1 MSSEEVIIAIDGMGG
16 DLAPDSVIEGAYLAS
31 KKLLNIKFNIYGNK
45 NKILPILKKKK
56 EILNLV
62 NFRHTK
68 DVITNDTK
76 PTDALK
82 KSKRMSSMFQ
92 AINSVHKGESQAVV
106 SGGNTGALMAISI
119 VLLKTIKGIDR
130 PAIASMFPTIKS
142 ETIMLDL
149 GANINCSLKNILDFV
164 ILGKTFAKTVLG
176 LKKPKIGI
184 LNVGS
189 EGLKGNELVRL
200 AYLKLSKNISDVDF
214 YGFVEGNDISKGIV
228 NVIVTDGFTG
238 NIALKTAEGTAKL
251 YTNFLKSSFKDN
263 LLSKII
269 FLIASPILKSLL
281 DRVDPSKYN
290 GAMLLGLN
298 GIVVKS
304 HGGSKA
310 EGFANAISVAY
321 DLCVNDFNQKIIV
334 DIKNNLK
341 LSIFK
346 K

>member
-1 MSSEEVIIAIDGMGG
+1 MSSEEVIIALDGMGG
-16 DLAPDSVIEGAYLAS
+16 DLAPGSVIEGAYLAS

-142 ETIMLDL
+142 ETVMLDL

-251 YTNFLKSSFKDN
+251 YTNFLESSFKDN

>member
-1 MSSEEVIIAIDGMGG
+1 MSSEEVIIALDGMGG

-176 LKKPKIGI
+176 LKKPKVGI

-200 AYLKLSKNISDVDF
+200 AYLKLSKKISDVDF

-251 YTNFLKSSFKDN
+251 YTNFLESSFKDN

>member
-1 MSSEEVIIAIDGMGG
+1 MSSEEVIIALDGMGG

-68 DVITNDTK
+68 EIITNDTK

-176 LKKPKIGI
+176 LKKPKVGI

-238 NIALKTAEGTAKL
+238 NIALKTAEGTAEL

>member
-1 MSSEEVIIAIDGMGG
+1 MSSEEVIIALDGMGG

-176 LKKPKIGI
+176 LKKPKVGI

-251 YTNFLKSSFKDN
+251 YTNFLESSFKDN

>member
-1 MSSEEVIIAIDGMGG
+1 MSSEEVIIALDGMGG
-16 DLAPDSVIEGAYLAS
+16 DLAPGSVIEGAYLAS

-176 LKKPKIGI
+176 LKKPKVGI

-238 NIALKTAEGTAKL
+238 NIALKTAEGTAEL

>member
-1 MSSEEVIIAIDGMGG
+1 MSSEEVIIALDGMGG
-16 DLAPDSVIEGAYLAS
+16 DLAPGSVIEGAYLAS
-31 KKLLNIKFNIYGNK
+31 KKLLNIKFNIFGNK

-176 LKKPKIGI
+176 LKKPKVGI

-200 AYLKLSKNISDVDF
+200 AYLKLSKKISDVDF

-238 NIALKTAEGTAKL
+238 NIALKTAEGTAEL

>member
-1 MSSEEVIIAIDGMGG
+1 MSSEEVIIALDGMGG
-16 DLAPDSVIEGAYLAS
+16 DLAPGSVIEGAYLAS

-68 DVITNDTK
+68 EIITNDTK

-142 ETIMLDL
+142 ETVMLDL

-176 LKKPKIGI
+176 LKKPKVGI

-251 YTNFLKSSFKDN
+251 YTNFLESSFKDN

>member
-1 MSSEEVIIAIDGMGG
+1 MSSEEVIIALDGMGG

-68 DVITNDTK
+68 EIITNDTK

-238 NIALKTAEGTAKL
+238 NIALKTAEGTAEL

>member
-1 MSSEEVIIAIDGMGG
+1 MSSEEVIIALDGMGG

-176 LKKPKIGI
+176 LKKPKVGI

-238 NIALKTAEGTAKL
+238 NIALKTAEGTAEL

>member
-1 MSSEEVIIAIDGMGG
+1 MSSEEVIIALDGMGG
-16 DLAPDSVIEGAYLAS
+16 DLAPGSVIEGAYLAS

-68 DVITNDTK
+68 EIITNDTK

-238 NIALKTAEGTAKL
+238 NIALKTAEGTAEL

>member
-1 MSSEEVIIAIDGMGG
+1 MSSEEVIIALDGMGG

-176 LKKPKIGI
+176 LKKPKVGI

-200 AYLKLSKNISDVDF
+200 AYLKLSKKISDVDF

-269 FLIASPILKSLL
+269 FLIASPILKPLF

>member
-1 MSSEEVIIAIDGMGG
+1 MSSEEVIIALDGMGG
-16 DLAPDSVIEGAYLAS
+16 DLAPGSVIEGAYLAS

-68 DVITNDTK
+68 EIITNDTK

-200 AYLKLSKNISDVDF
+200 ASLKL
-214 YGFVEGNDISKGIV
+214 
-228 NVIVTDGFTG
+228 
-238 NIALKTAEGTAKL
+238 
-251 YTNFLKSSFKDN
+251 
-263 LLSKII
+263 
-269 FLIASPILKSLL
+269 
-281 DRVDPSKYN
+281 
-290 GAMLLGLN
+290 
-298 GIVVKS
+298 
-304 HGGSKA
+304 
-310 EGFANAISVAY
+310 
-321 DLCVNDFNQKIIV
+321 
-334 DIKNNLK
+334 
-341 LSIFK
+341 
-346 K
+346 

>member
-1 MSSEEVIIAIDGMGG
+1 MSSEEVIIALDGMGG
-16 DLAPDSVIEGAYLAS
+16 DLAPGSVIEGAYLAS
-31 KKLLNIKFNIYGNK
+31 KKLLNIKFNIFGNK

-68 DVITNDTK
+68 EIITNDTK

-92 AINSVHKGESQAVV
+92 AINSVLKGESQAVV

-142 ETIMLDL
+142 ETVMLDL

-176 LKKPKIGI
+176 LKKPKVGI

-200 AYLKLSKNISDVDF
+200 ASLKLSKNISDVDF

>member
-1 MSSEEVIIAIDGMGG
+1 MSSEEVIIALDGMGG
-16 DLAPDSVIEGAYLAS
+16 DLAPGSVIEGAYLAS

-106 SGGNTGALMAISI
+106 SGGNTGALLAISI

-176 LKKPKIGI
+176 LKKPKVGI

-200 AYLKLSKNISDVDF
+200 AYLKLSKKISDVDF

-238 NIALKTAEGTAKL
+238 NIALKTAEGTAEL

>member
-1 MSSEEVIIAIDGMGG
+1 MSSEEVIIALDGMGG
-16 DLAPDSVIEGAYLAS
+16 DLAPGSVIEGAYLAS

-142 ETIMLDL
+142 ETVMLDL

-176 LKKPKIGI
+176 LKKPKVGI

-200 AYLKLSKNISDVDF
+200 AYLKLSKKISDVDF

-251 YTNFLKSSFKDN
+251 YTNFLESSFKDN

>member
-1 MSSEEVIIAIDGMGG
+1 MSSEEVIIALDGMGG

-68 DVITNDTK
+68 EIITNDTK

-176 LKKPKIGI
+176 LKKPKVGI

-200 AYLKLSKNISDVDF
+200 AYLKLSKKISDVDF

-238 NIALKTAEGTAKL
+238 NIALKTAEGTAEL

>member
-1 MSSEEVIIAIDGMGG
+1 MSSEEVIIALDGMGG

-142 ETIMLDL
+142 ETVMLDL

-200 AYLKLSKNISDVDF
+200 AYLKLSKKISDVDF

-238 NIALKTAEGTAKL
+238 NIALKTAEGTAEL